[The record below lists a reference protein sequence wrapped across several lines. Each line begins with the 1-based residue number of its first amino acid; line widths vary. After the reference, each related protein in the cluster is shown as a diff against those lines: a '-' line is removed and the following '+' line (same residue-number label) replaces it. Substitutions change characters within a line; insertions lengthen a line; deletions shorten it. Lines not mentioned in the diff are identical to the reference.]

1 MDSNG
6 CVQKWNTTV
15 TGESGTDKVVAS
27 LVDCSLACKEE
38 DTCEVFLYEEEENN
52 CTLFA
57 GDAFV
62 EEISGN
68 GTVGYCLEGIL
79 EKFV

>member
-57 GDAFV
+57 GDALR
-62 EEISGN
+62 EEQSGN
-68 GTVGYCLEGIL
+68 GTIGYCLKGKL
-79 EKFV
+79 EKLI